1 MIAEGIAA
9 SFEAVADAAGDPVPL
24 IYQKLFELHP
34 DMEALFILDNDGAA
48 RSNMLAEFLDCLLDL
63 AGEGHYAANH
73 LQTLRI
79 NHDELGVP
87 VDVFPVFFDVVRD
100 SFRSVLGAGWTTKME
115 AAWAGLAR
123 DFAHV
128 LELETV

>member
-1 MIAEGIAA
+1 MTGEVIAA
-9 SFEAVADAAGDPVPL
+9 TFEAVADAVGDPVPL
-24 IYQKLFELHP
+24 IYEKLFQLHP
-34 DMEALFILDNDGAA
+34 DMEALFVLDNDGAA
-48 RSNMLAEFLDCLLDL
+48 RGNMLAEFLDCLLDL
-63 AGEGHYAANH
+63 ASDGHYAANH

-100 SFRSVLGAGWTTKME
+100 SFRSVLGAAWTAEME
-115 AAWAGLAR
+115 AAWAALAR
-123 DFAHV
+123 EFAHV